1 MIRRM
6 LSLML
11 LLAMAGGTLLAGCA
25 KKKVMA
31 VDNLPPET
39 TLFVSGALDT
49 VNHNVHVYWFGSDPD
64 GDVSGF
70 ELRFHNPAL
79 PADTDWVFTTRTDSL
94 FSVFTPNGYA
104 APLFEVRAI
113 DNTGTR
119 DPSPATADF
128 QFSNQPPTVVF
139 TQRLRTTDTT
149 YASATLTWSGA
160 DPDGNA
166 GNMKFLVGLDTIPA
180 ALHLVTGTRYTI
192 DTTDFKIAGVY
203 PTTRPRQAFI
213 RAIDDGGRVSR
224 WDSLRWVVR
233 APSTP
238 GVHPRLLLI
247 DDVPS
252 SNGAAFTID
261 TLWSNTAVRNLDP
274 GSFSILRL
282 EFTQPFRTNQDVIQ
296 TFRQFDAVV
305 WYRGTQNNFSTL
317 LQTFQDGLAG
327 YLDGGGK
334 FLIEGLNL
342 IEGENSPGPL
352 RNDWVTRYLGS
363 RDLIRAS
370 IPGRS
375 DSTVSWSITP
385 GYFDTLN
392 FINYPVNL
400 WTTTLV
406 SPDSLGN
413 AINANGLRGFDV
425 LDTNNVVLWARD
437 STLSPRVKRGVPV
450 AVSVPVAGSPG
461 GAGRATILTLPVRGA
476 NRFFTA
482 PRFLAK
488 LFKQFGLTTP

>member
-1 MIRRM
+1 LIRRL
-6 LSLML
+6 LSLLML
-11 LLAMAGGTLLAGCA
+11 IALAAAFLLAGCA
-25 KKKVMA
+25 KKKIMA
-31 VDNLPPET
+31 VENLAPET
-39 TLFVSGALDT
+39 TLFVSGSLDT
-49 VNHNVHVYWFGSDPD
+49 VNHVVHIYWFGSDPD
-64 GDVSGF
+64 GNVSGF

-94 FSVFTPNGYA
+94 FSVFTPSGFS
-104 APLFEVRAI
+104 APVFEVRAI
-113 DNTGTR
+113 DDAGAR
-119 DPSPATADF
+119 DLSPATANF
-128 QFSNQPPTVVF
+128 QFSNQPPTVQF
-139 TQRLRTTDTT
+139 TQRLQTTDST
-149 YASATLTWSGA
+149 YASATLTWIGS
-160 DPDGNA
+160 DPDGNSA
-166 GNMKFLVGLDTIPA
+166 NMQFLIGLDTIPA
-180 ALHLVTGTRYTI
+180 ALHLVTGTQYTI
-192 DTTDFKIAGVY
+192 DTTDFKIGGVY
-203 PTTRPRQAFI
+203 PSTRPRQAFI
-213 RAIDDGGRVSR
+213 RAIDDGGRASR

-233 APSTP
+233 APSAP

-252 SNGAAFTID
+252 TNGAAFTID

-282 EFTQPFRTNQDVIQ
+282 EFTQPFRTNQDILQ
-296 TFRQFDAVV
+296 TFRQFDAVI
-305 WYRGTQNNFSTL
+305 WYRGTQSSFSTL
-317 LQTFQDGLAG
+317 LLNFQDGLAG

-334 FLIEGLNL
+334 LLIESLNL
-342 IEGENSPGPL
+342 IDGENATGPL

-392 FINYPVNL
+392 FINYPVIL
-400 WTTTLV
+400 RSTTLD

-413 AINANGLRGFDV
+413 GINANGLRGFDV

-437 STLSPRVKRGVPV
+437 STLSPQVTRGVPV

-461 GAGRATILTLPVRGA
+461 GAGRVTVVTLPIRGA
-476 NRFFTA
+476 NRLFTA

-488 LFKQFGLTTP
+488 VFKQFGLTTP